1 MSCRGIHGSSCILRD
16 MVLRVIQSRE
26 VAKCGPRRRHPNAV
40 LRLQAVLAVDAQI
53 RMSSLFAIAVLLVHA
68 FTFPF
73 SFSSFRATFSAT
85 RRLNLRVPPGG
96 AFSDLDT

>member
-1 MSCRGIHGSSCILRD
+1 MAAVVFYEIWYYESYSLEKLQNAVHAVDAQI
-16 MVLRVIQSRE
+16 
-26 VAKCGPRRRHPNAV
+26 AV

-73 SFSSFRATFSAT
+73 SFLSFRATFSAI
-85 RRLNLRVPPGG
+85 RWPNLRVPPGG

>member
-1 MSCRGIHGSSCILRD
+1 MPASVSTGFLFLFLSMLHS
-16 MVLRVIQSRE
+16 
-26 VAKCGPRRRHPNAV
+26 
-40 LRLQAVLAVDAQI
+40 AVLAVDAQI

>member
-1 MSCRGIHGSSCILRD
+1 MIAE
-16 MVLRVIQSRE
+16 RV
-26 VAKCGPRRRHPNAV
+26 H
-40 LRLQAVLAVDAQI
+40 QAVLAVDAQI